1 MRENTLQYFKRES
14 TLPLEKSRLMWKK
27 EIATYLRRKD
37 TLFHEQRRKD
47 IFPQEKMYFIYASKG
62 LKLQNSNLDNKVTS
76 PKKKKV
82 PFLGRKGG
90 KEGSSRLEERWN
102 DTVIPIYPPLSA
114 MNNTWKGPP
123 VRLPSQIFKSV
134 EEFSSIF
141 SPTHPP
147 PPPGQLMHPSTRPAL
162 ENR

>member
-1 MRENTLQYFKRES
+1 MRKVALCQ
-14 TLPLEKSRLMWKK
+14 K

-47 IFPQEKMYFIYASKG
+47 IFPQEKMYVIYASKG

-90 KEGSSRLEERWN
+90 KEGSSRLEER
-102 DTVIPIYPPLSA
+102 
-114 MNNTWKGPP
+114 
-123 VRLPSQIFKSV
+123 
-134 EEFSSIF
+134 
-141 SPTHPP
+141 
-147 PPPGQLMHPSTRPAL
+147 
-162 ENR
+162 

>member
-14 TLPLEKSRLMWKK
+14 TLPLEKSRLM
-27 EIATYLRRKD
+27 
-37 TLFHEQRRKD
+37 
-47 IFPQEKMYFIYASKG
+47 SKR
-62 LKLQNSNLDNKVTS
+62 NSNLSKEKRHLISWAKEEIHLSSGKKCTSSMHQRDWNYRTQTSIIKSLHPRKKRCLSSVGKVG
-76 PKKKKV
+76 KKEAH
-82 PFLGRKGG
+82 GWRKG
-90 KEGSSRLEERWN
+90 EMTPLYLHTLLFQLW
-102 DTVIPIYPPLSA
+102 IIYEKA
-114 MNNTWKGPP
+114 PP

-147 PPPGQLMHPSTRPAL
+147 PGQLMHPSTRPAL